1 MKLLIFCKCCR
12 WADIN
17 DVPEIDLSQD
27 IEDTFVNHTDGV
39 TAMYFTRKRNTGDG
53 INDIV
58 LGCQYML
65 FAWGGKISSKRKAFA
80 IRKHKFREASEVKI
94 CMCPLSTTSSSVLT
108 YAKPSTTFLSP
119 SPTSVM
125 TIQPE
130 CPPQCSLAL
139 SNCQNNPVCM
149 ILWQE
154 YHTACRGVNEWNGVS
169 EAPICSEE
177 CKEAAEQL
185 KSDRL
190 GMLYTCCICD
200 NEACKNGRSNF
211 ETLCKVSP
219 SKSSECMTMH
229 SACSITTKSKCYNI
243 HCNWS

>member
-1 MKLLIFCKCCR
+1 M
-12 WADIN
+12 N
-17 DVPEIDLSQD
+17 DTPEIDLSQD
-27 IEDTFVNHTDGV
+27 IEDSFVNHTDGV
-39 TAMYFTRKRNTGDG
+39 TAMYFTRKRNTGDV

-65 FAWGGKISSKRKAFA
+65 FAWGGKISSRRKALA
-80 IRKHKFREASEVKI
+80 IRKHKFREVSEVKI
-94 CMCPLSTTSSSVLT
+94 CMCPLPTATSSVPTSSSTHMPKSL
-108 YAKPSTTFLSP
+108 ATFLSP

-139 SNCQNNPVCM
+139 GNCRNNPVCM
-149 ILWQE
+149 MLWQQ
-154 YHTACRGVNEWNGVS
+154 YHTACQGVNEWNGVG
-169 EAPICSEE
+169 EAPLCSEE

-190 GMLYTCCICD
+190 GMLYTCCVCD

-211 ETLCKVSP
+211 ENLCRVSP
-219 SKSSECMTMH
+219 SKSSECMTMD
-229 SACSITTKSKCYNI
+229 SVCSLTTKSRCYNI
-243 HCNWS
+243 HCNRS